1 MAYSDHWF
9 NTFLYTRAKGE
20 TKREIQFLID
30 LLPLSTHKKIL
41 DVCCGAGRHSIGLAE
56 QGYNVVGIDINT
68 GVLNIARQL
77 ADELEVNASFCYHDM
92 KKLAD
97 LKITFDAVIVM
108 WQSFGQFSDQVNIEI
123 IESIFNILNPNGKL
137 ILDIYN
143 HECFAINQGEREY
156 RLGEATIVERKTVK
170 GDRLEVILTYNNSS
184 DSDQFQWQVFSP
196 RNIQDLGTRIG
207 FRSVTICADFDLN
220 IKASE
225 FYPRMQVIMEK

>member
-9 NTFLYTRAKGE
+9 DTFLYTRTKEE

-68 GVLNIARQL
+68 AVLSTARQL
-77 ADELEVNASFCYHDM
+77 AGDLEVNASFFYHDM
-92 KKLAD
+92 KKLRD
-97 LKITFDAVIVM
+97 LENTFDAVIVM
-108 WQSFGQFSDQVNIEI
+108 WQSFGQFSDQVNTEI

-143 HECFAINQGEREY
+143 HAFFTINQGEREY
-156 RLGEATIVERKTVK
+156 SFGEATIVERKTMRE
-170 GDRLEVILTYNNSS
+170 DRLEVILAYSNSS

-196 RNIQDLGTRIG
+196 ASIQNLGTKIG
-207 FRSVTICADFDLN
+207 FGSVTICADFDLN
-220 IKASE
+220 EKASE
-225 FYPRMQVIMEK
+225 FHPRMQVIMER